1 MILFVFAILIPA
13 GKLDS
18 KIFLSGIY
26 KIEDIQ
32 ISLRLT
38 NQFEIVIIKSKYLT
52 SWWLIKMYLGMH
64 RDILIHIKYYHINL
78 FRKNTI
84 MIMMQVLSIL

>member
-18 KIFLSGIY
+18 KIFLSGI
-26 KIEDIQ
+26 DIQ

-38 NQFEIVIIKSKYLT
+38 NQFEIDIIKSN
-52 SWWLIKMYLGMH
+52 IF
-64 RDILIHIKYYHINL
+64 D
-78 FRKNTI
+78 
-84 MIMMQVLSIL
+84 IMMAN